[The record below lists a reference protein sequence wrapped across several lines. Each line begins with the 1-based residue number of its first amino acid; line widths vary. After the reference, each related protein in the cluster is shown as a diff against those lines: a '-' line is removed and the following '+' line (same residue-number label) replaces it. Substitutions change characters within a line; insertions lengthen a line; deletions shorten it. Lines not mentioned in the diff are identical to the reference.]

1 MAGQLLFSSYH
12 VSEQWHGNTPSEM
25 ETPAMYM
32 PTVGA
37 NFASAIA
44 LGAFGYSHWGY
55 VFFGAGF
62 LSWMSLEATYLYHLR
77 SSEPLHPEKR
87 PLLGIQLAP
96 AFVGSSAYLSCNGGQ
111 IDMVVLGLIGYGLLN
126 LFFMVRLMTWVLR
139 LGLSMSLWAFSFAM
153 ASMVNVGFRLSCA
166 ALDDSFPL
174 LGHLFVVL
182 GTTVIALLI
191 GETLLLV
198 ITGRKK
204 KSRIA

>member
-1 MAGQLLFSSYH
+1 MARQHAIGD
-12 VSEQWHGNTPSEM
+12 GDTG
-25 ETPAMYM
+25 MYM

-77 SSEPLHPEKR
+77 SSEPLHPEQR

-139 LGLSMSLWAFSFAM
+139 LGLS
-153 ASMVNVGFRLSCA
+153 CA
-166 ALDDSFPL
+166 ALDDSFTL
-174 LGHLFVVL
+174 LGHLFVIL

-198 ITGRKK
+198 ITSRKK